1 MENDPQKKEK
11 RIKNKDLELIF
22 KIKSMKKIT
31 IAIDGFSS
39 TGKST
44 LAKQLAKYLGYVY
57 VDTGAMYRAV
67 TLFAMQNNGIGIE
80 FLDKDKLVDSLSS
93 IKLNFKFNSEL
104 GFAEMYLNEVN
115 VETEIRTLEVSSF
128 VSTVAAISE
137 VRSKLVE
144 QQQEMG
150 REKGIVMDGRDI
162 GTVVFPNAELKIFMT
177 AGADTRAQRRFDE
190 LQAKGDNVSYE
201 EVLKNV
207 VERDYIDTHRE
218 DSPLIIAEDAIEIDN
233 SYLDRKEQFDAVL
246 ELVNDVINS

>member
-1 MENDPQKKEK
+1 
-11 RIKNKDLELIF
+11 
-22 KIKSMKKIT
+22 MKKIT

-44 LAKQLAKYLGYVY
+44 LAKQLAKHLGYIY

-67 TLFAMQNNGIGIE
+67 TLFAMQNNCIGIE
-80 FLDKDKLVDSLSS
+80 FLDKDKLINSLPS
-93 IKLNFKFNSEL
+93 IKLVFKFNADL
-104 GFAEMYLNEVN
+104 GFAEMYLNDVN

-150 REKGIVMDGRDI
+150 AAKGIVMDGRDI
-162 GTVVFPNAELKIFMT
+162 GTVVFPKAELKIFMT
-177 AGADTRAQRRFDE
+177 AGADTRAERRFDE
-190 LQAKGDNVSYE
+190 LKAKGDLVSYE
-201 EVLKNV
+201 DVLKNV

-218 DSPLIIAEDAIEIDN
+218 DSPLVMADDAIEIDN
-233 SYLDRKEQFDAVL
+233 SYLDRKEQFDVVL
-246 ELVNDVINS
+246 ELINDVLQNE